1 MKKIVLNNCYA
12 KVSGFN
18 KNICI
23 LITEKDS
30 YLIKTSDY
38 NNDRTFSGV
47 PLYHSESRNLF
58 FLLESCY
65 LLSDIVSGVV
75 DWDCRKD
82 WLNCFSEEQIKEA
95 LTVEKTFSGT
105 VKKNNP
111 ITTYIIE
118 SPSGETHKIE
128 IVKTDNCYSVFVDGL
143 ISDTV
148 LTEEE
153 LLQELENPTF

>member
-47 PLYHSESRNLF
+47 PLYHSEGRNLF

-65 LLSDIVSGVV
+65 LLCDIVSGVV

-111 ITTYIIE
+111 TTTYIIE
-118 SPSGETHKIE
+118 SPSGETHKLE
-128 IVKTDNCYSVFVDGL
+128 IVRTENCYRVFVDGWVD
-143 ISDTV
+143 DTV

-153 LLQELENPTF
+153 LLRELENPTF

>member
-47 PLYHSESRNLF
+47 PLYHSESRNLY

-65 LLSDIVSGVV
+65 LLSDIVSGIV

-111 ITTYIIE
+111 ITTYIVE

>member
-1 MKKIVLNNCYA
+1 MKNIVLNNCYA

-47 PLYHSESRNLF
+47 PLYHSEDRNLF
-58 FLLESCY
+58 FLLESGY

-95 LTVEKTFSGT
+95 LTVENTFSGI

-118 SPSGETHKIE
+118 SPSGETHKLE
-128 IVKTDNCYSVFVDGL
+128 IVRTENRYRVFVDGWVD
-143 ISDTV
+143 DTV

-153 LLQELENPTF
+153 LLRELDNPTF

>member
-38 NNDRTFSGV
+38 NNDRTFSGI
-47 PLYHSESRNLF
+47 PLYHSEGRNLF

-105 VKKNNP
+105 VKNNTP

-118 SPSGETHKIE
+118 SPNGETHKLE
-128 IVKTDNCYSVFVDGL
+128 VFRTATGFSVCVDGSN
-143 ISDTV
+143 ICESI
-148 LTEEE
+148 TEEDF
-153 LLQELENPTF
+153 LQELENPTF